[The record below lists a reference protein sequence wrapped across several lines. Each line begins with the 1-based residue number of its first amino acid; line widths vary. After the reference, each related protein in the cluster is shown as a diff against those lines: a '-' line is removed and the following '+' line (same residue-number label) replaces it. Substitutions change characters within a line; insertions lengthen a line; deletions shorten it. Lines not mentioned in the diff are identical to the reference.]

1 MNKAVSDKLDLS
13 MRMKQRRLFLKS
25 KKNKTSSL
33 SLIKSTSSSNLP
45 NNKSQNELD
54 LTSSKSDQMCIYKI
68 GSDIQTVPRQK
79 GKWQIQVEEK
89 LDKLKFLRDKM
100 MSPDELVFINYRLT
114 DAENEM
120 LLHNNETKKKI
131 MNLYE

>member
-54 LTSSKSDQMCIYKI
+54 LTCSKSDQMCINKI

>member
-89 LDKLKFLRDKM
+89 LDKLKFLRDKI